1 MALADTWFLRF
12 VVAFSALVILVV
24 ALRWSQGPGAVV
36 AASSP
41 NDRQVRASLLDVTPS
56 ASSMHNY
63 RVCLSPTWVPI
74 TTQWTCRE
82 VAYLAGVPWH
92 SGSVSVRL
100 VWASSSRLE
109 VHYPQARSADL
120 YVPTYVP
127 RLNSFWFTFFRPTP
141 VSIINIYL
149 VLDSDAKIKNE

>member
-1 MALADTWFLRF
+1 MALADTWFLRW
-12 VVAFSALVILVV
+12 VVASSVLVMAVV
-24 ALRWSQGPGAVV
+24 ALRWSQGPRAVV
-36 AASSP
+36 ASSTP

-56 ASSMHNY
+56 ASSTHNY

-82 VAYLAGVPWH
+82 IAYLAGVPWQ
-92 SGSVSVRL
+92 SGRASVRI

-109 VHYPQARSADL
+109 IHYPQAQSADL

-127 RLNSFWFTFFRPTP
+127 RLNSFWYTFFRPTP

-149 VLDSDAKIKNE
+149 VREGDAQVAR